1 MNMKLKKFKNWNNFY
16 NKNKGNQYP
25 DNFITIMLL
34 SEFKNLSFSEK
45 NKINILD
52 LGMGGGPICFFYTTK
67 ILKHL
72 V

>member
-1 MNMKLKKFKNWNNFY
+1 MKLKKFKNWNNFY

-52 LGMGGGPICFFYTTK
+52 
-67 ILKHL
+67 
-72 V
+72 